1 MFNIPTFGQ
10 LMKKE
15 DPKQEEL
22 GPNMKV
28 KAPSTSTSGGKRRR
42 TRTKKRRVKKVK
54 RKTHTRKYKRNEM
67 DVGGNTMRLKTHMGK
82 RYVMKV
88 GDRQQPILSRRTNKI
103 ELYNYKK
110 WINHKKLHFEKSINS
125 IQNPQE
131 GSGKKRRKYKRKL
144 TKKRRGKKRRQRKT
158 KSRKV

>member
-1 MFNIPTFGQ
+1 MSGIPTFQQ
-10 LMKKE
+10 LIDDENKE
-15 DPKQEEL
+15 KDEL
-22 GPNMKV
+22 GSNMQI
-28 KAPSTSTSGGKRRR
+28 KAPSTSGGKRRR

-67 DVGGNTMRLKTHMGK
+67 DVGGNTMRIKTHMGK

-131 GSGKKRRKYKRKL
+131 GRGKKRRKYKRRL